1 MSDIVS
7 VIRARTAGTSTIS
20 RVRRRSSPSSAA
32 RNVVSA
38 SRSMTRTDSSGGSS
52 AGRPRSRASMT
63 GSCSSVR
70 TMSSFDAKYRNTV
83 LGETSAASAICSIV
97 VAS

>member
-1 MSDIVS
+1 
-7 VIRARTAGTSTIS
+7 
-20 RVRRRSSPSSAA
+20 
-32 RNVVSA
+32 
-38 SRSMTRTDSSGGSS
+38 
-52 AGRPRSRASMT
+52 MT